1 MEDSFTRENFISLSA
16 LEKLSGNFEALG
28 FLWVLRE
35 ILGGKSEGV
44 INLHSLAESIGVNI
58 RDIYGFIGQLEDS
71 FIIATRAESEG
82 RLVKILIAPPV
93 HEASSFSQECSDFI
107 AYYLRKHNVIPS
119 VSSHMYEDNTILINT
134 ALHMGNDFPVI
145 KDFYSAVKSTL
156 NDRREFEYSL
166 NDANIPLADNG
177 RIVSFANSLK
187 NAGFLSSYSYKK
199 SPHRIITAQVAQT
212 SEAHQFIS
220 GGWLEIWT
228 YCRAIQILTGS
239 YACVRNLHVML
250 PNNEPSEFD
259 MMICTRGNI
268 FWIES
273 KTARY
278 SAYIPKYSR
287 VAETLG
293 LSPANAI
300 LVSPDAPSCEIQQ
313 GITCCNLEGFPQVF
327 SESLNACS

>member
-71 FIIATRAESEG
+71 FIIATHAESEG
-82 RLVKILIAPPV
+82 RRVKILISQAV

-107 AYYLRKHNVIPS
+107 ADYLRKHNIS
-119 VSSHMYEDNTILINT
+119 QGVSSHEQESPESIRT
-134 ALHMGNDFPVI
+134 ALYLGNNFSLL

-177 RIVSFANSLK
+177 RIVSFANGLK

-199 SPHRIITAQVAQT
+199 SPHRIITAQVANT
-212 SEAHQFIS
+212 SEAHRFIS

-239 YACVRNLHVML
+239 YSCVRNLNVML
-250 PNNEPSEFD
+250 PENEPSEFD
-259 MMICTRGNI
+259 IMVCTRGNI
-268 FWIES
+268 FWIEA
-273 KTARY
+273 KTSRY

-287 VAETLG
+287 IAEILE
-293 LSPANAI
+293 LPPANAI

-313 GITCCNLEGFPQVF
+313 GITCCNLGGFPQVF

>member
-71 FIIATRAESEG
+71 FIIATHAESEG
-82 RLVKILIAPPV
+82 RRVKILISQAV

-107 AYYLRKHNVIPS
+107 ADYLRKHNIS
-119 VSSHMYEDNTILINT
+119 QGVSSHEQESPESIRT
-134 ALHMGNDFPVI
+134 ALYLGNNFTLL
-145 KDFYSAVKSTL
+145 KDFYPAAKSTL
-156 NDRREFEYSL
+156 NDKREFQYSL
-166 NDANIPLADNG
+166 SEANIPLSDNG
-177 RIVSFANSLK
+177 RIVSFANGLK

-199 SPHRIITAQVAQT
+199 SPHRIITAQVAHT

-300 LVSPDAPSCEIQQ
+300 LVSPDAPSREIQN